1 MEERQSENIR
11 ELSVSD
17 MLWKV
22 LEHWR
27 TLLVCMVVFA
37 ALLGAFSYV
46 KSKNA
51 AVDTVPATKEEQ
63 EVRAEE
69 LRESLSYAQLTQLT
83 DTENYRLRLEETERW
98 MEENPLAK
106 LDPYNVPTITLQYY
120 VDSVPTLDSEGRVL
134 RDYNTDLTKAFTSFV
149 SNMDNRIQMAKL
161 TEDLTEDLT
170 ADEISYLIST
180 YSVTDNSFSVTLIG
194 TDESVAEKF
203 ADYMKDALEAYSE
216 SLKEIIGDHTLKLVN
231 ENSIQGTSESII
243 NQRNTIMDRMNTLR
257 TKLASQVK
265 ELSDEQKEIYEYDFL
280 IESET
285 EDTIAITEAV
295 ITSPSVSKK
304 YIVLGALAG
313 IFLAALWISA
323 KYLLDG
329 RIKSVAE
336 LESFRSTEFICEFDT
351 EDKKRRLFG
360 GVDRWIQKRKYH
372 GRAML
377 PEKERVN
384 ILASNL
390 KWLAEKNDISSIYVT
405 GTKLNTNSS
414 CILAVKEALRDV
426 VKVEVG
432 ENVLTDAEALN
443 EMVTTGVVLIWEYAE
458 KSYYREVVQL
468 KDLCSTQKVKVLG
481 YVLEK

>member
-51 AVDTVPATKEEQ
+51 AVDTVPVTKEEQ
-63 EVRAEE
+63 EAHTEE

-161 TEDLTEDLT
+161 TEDLT

-203 ADYMKDALEAYSE
+203 ADYMKDALETYSE
-216 SLKEIIGDHTLKLVN
+216 SLKEIIGGHTLKLVN

-257 TKLASQVK
+257 TKLSAMVK
-265 ELSDEQKEIYEYDFL
+265 ELSDEQKVIYEYDFL
-280 IESET
+280 VET
-285 EDTIAITEAV
+285 EDSDAAATDEIAMNV
-295 ITSPSVSKK
+295 PSVDKK
-304 YIVLGALAG
+304 YVVIGAAIGL
-313 IFLAALWISA
+313 FLAALWVMV

-329 RIKSVAE
+329 RVKSVAE
-336 LESFRSTEFICEFDT
+336 LESFHNAEFVCEFVA
-351 EDKKRRLFG
+351 ENKKKRLFG
-360 GVDRWIQKRKYH
+360 GFDRWIRKKKYR
-372 GRAML
+372 GRTML
-377 PEKERVN
+377 SETERIN
-384 ILASNL
+384 ILASNIR
-390 KWLAEKNDISSIYVT
+390 WLAEKNEVSSVYVT
-405 GTKLNTNSS
+405 GTQIDTKDSRIAAVTEVLKGFV
-414 CILAVKEALRDV
+414 AVK
-426 VKVEVG
+426 VG
-432 ENVLTDAEALN
+432 ENVLEDAEALN
-443 EMVTTGVVLIWEYAE
+443 EMVKTGSVLIWEYAD
-458 KSYYREVVQL
+458 KSFYKEVQQL
-468 KDLCSTQKVKVLG
+468 NGLCVAQQVNVLG
-481 YVLEK
+481 CVLVK

>member
-37 ALLGAFSYV
+37 ALLGGFSYV
-46 KSKNA
+46 KSRNST
-51 AVDTVPATKEEQ
+51 VDTTPVTKEEQ
-63 EVRAEE
+63 KAYVEE
-69 LRESLSYAQLTQLT
+69 LRDNLSYAQLTQLT

-149 SNMDNRIQMAKL
+149 SNMDNRVQMANL
-161 TEDLTEDLT
+161 TENLT

-194 TDESVAEKF
+194 TDESVAQKF
-203 ADYMKDALEAYSE
+203 AGYMKDALGTYSE
-216 SLKEIIGDHTLKLVN
+216 SLKEIIGEHTLKLVN
-231 ENSIQGTSESII
+231 ENSIQGTSENII
-243 NQRNTIMDRMNTLR
+243 NQRNTIMDRMNSLR
-257 TKLASQVK
+257 TKLASLVK

-280 IESET
+280 LENESEDNVDAEET
-285 EDTIAITEAV
+285 LVTV
-295 ITSPSVSKK
+295 PSMDKK
-304 YIVLGALAG
+304 YIAIGAVVGL
-313 IFLAALWISA
+313 FLAACWIMA

-329 RIKSVAE
+329 RVKSVEE
-336 LESFRSTEFICEFDT
+336 LESLHDAKFVCEILTE
-351 EDKKRRLFG
+351 KKKKHLFS
-360 GVDRWIQKRKYH
+360 GVDCWIQKKKHH
-372 GRAML
+372 GRTML
-377 PEKERVN
+377 PENERVN

-390 KWLAEKNDISSIYVT
+390 KWLAEKNGISSLYVT
-405 GTKLNTNSS
+405 GTKINGQDEKIT
-414 CILAVKEALRDV
+414 AVKEALDGFV
-426 VKVEVG
+426 TVKIG
-432 ENVLTDAEALN
+432 ENTLENADALN
-443 EMVTTGVVLIWEYAE
+443 EMVQTGNVLIWEYAE
-458 KSYYREVVQL
+458 KSFYKEVLQL
-468 KDLCSTQKVKVLG
+468 DELCAAQKVKVLG
-481 YVLEK
+481 YILEK